1 MTTLEIVIVVLVLVI
16 GALVVGGFVASA
28 RRARADEG
36 ARRAELEAANQALA
50 LARAQ
55 DRGWERSLLEEACRA
70 AFAQRSPAEIRELEL
85 VQVVDRPGTEEDQ
98 AVFRVRA
105 AGRRHRLVL
114 GRERGE
120 WISAE
125 R

>member
-1 MTTLEIVIVVLVLVI
+1 VTTLEIVIVVLVLVI
-16 GALVVGGFVASA
+16 GALVVGGFVASG

-36 ARRAELEAANQALA
+36 ARRTELDAANQALA

-98 AVFRVRA
+98 AVFRVVTDH
-105 AGRRHRLVL
+105 GSEYLHLDRRGDAWVAR
-114 GRERGE
+114 
-120 WISAE
+120 
-125 R
+125 